1 VATHTTIADG
11 LWSAAETW
19 DANGVPVNDGVV
31 VVNHDVTFN
40 VDQSG
45 FAAGMNGC
53 SIASGKTVSFASDGT
68 VCYLKMK
75 TATNLS
81 GAGSLVV
88 GTQADPIPAPIT
100 STPAVATISLAGG
113 GEITLSGTVSMYG
126 EVRDGR
132 DQTAQSQAS
141 GDSTITL
148 VTGFT
153 LREGDV
159 IAISAQTAGS
169 GHTAHTVLSY
179 NAGTKV
185 VTLSSTL
192 GRAVAAG
199 DYVGLLTRNIVV
211 TGDTTAYKAAVNG
224 AASLSCTGVRF
235 VEFGYGAS
243 VNAVVPAFAYCSFYS
258 TGVTYP
264 AGAGR
269 SMQGGTVDRCVHWR
283 GLHGGGLGT
292 YFSNCLGFGGYV
304 IANSQGAGNV
314 FVGVVHC
321 NGGSGNSPNGAY
333 RGCTFYYCIDPNY
346 GCAGA
351 RYEDCVFTGCTRC
364 FCGLPFYALSRIIV
378 LRNCLLGGT
387 EAYGYTLTA
396 NPGSFCIMSYD
407 HDQVDGAFQSYS
419 PGGNCYRQAVVQR
432 SGEDTIAM
440 VGESAN
446 GYVQMWHSLGE
457 IAAGATVTVDWWCSA
472 LDEWT
477 VAPRAYLV
485 YATSNPIIDT
495 GLTPLDSDVVDEFY
509 SGVGDRT
516 WHTGQLTWTNTGD
529 GSQDVMLVI
538 CAKDASAMCYVD
550 WDVQSASGG
559 GVAFPLGL

>member
-1 VATHTTIADG
+1 MATYTSSG
-11 LWSAAETW
+11 SGNWSAATTW
-19 DANGVPVNDGVV
+19 GGAGVPTDG
-31 VVNHDVTFN
+31 DTVT
-40 VDQSG
+40 
-45 FAAGMNGC
+45 
-53 SIASGKTVSFASDGT
+53 IASGHTVTYDVNIATSGLAALTITGDLVWSTDGT
-68 VCYLKMK
+68 ARTLKM
-75 TATNLS
+75 ASAANIA
-81 GAGSLVV
+81 GAGNLTV
-88 GTQADPIPAPIT
+88 GTSGTPIPAPST
-100 STPAVATISLAGG
+100 STPGVATISLAGG
-113 GEITLSGTVSMYG
+113 GEITLTGTVTMYG

-141 GDSTITL
+141 GDSTLVL

-153 LREGDV
+153 LREGDI

-169 GHTAHTVLSY
+169 VTTHTVSSY
-179 NAGTKV
+179 NAGTKT

-211 TGDTTAYKAAVNG
+211 TGDTTANKAAVNG

-321 NGGSGNSPNGAY
+321 NGGSGNSPNGTY
-333 RGCTFYYCIDPNY
+333 RGCTFYYCTDPNY

-364 FCGLPFYALSRIIV
+364 FRGLNSYALSRIIV

-387 EAYGYTLTA
+387 EAYGYTRTD